1 MNTTT
6 ILGIIVALAI
16 GGTGGYFA
24 GKNGTDTSN
33 ADQVAEM
40 AMMMKDDGTRME
52 KAGGMMMT
60 AGMMMEERGT
70 KNNDQE
76 MVMMG
81 KDLSASGRKHQ
92 DDGKSMVAGD
102 MMGMTAGGNMSDMP
116 GMDMSGM
123 KM

>member
-16 GGTGGYFA
+16 GGPGGYFA
-24 GKNGTDTSN
+24 GKNGANTLN
-33 ADQVAEM
+33 EKQVAEM
-40 AMMMKDDGTRME
+40 MTMMKDDGTRME
-52 KAGGMMMT
+52 KAGGMMMA

-81 KDLSASGRKHQ
+81 KDLSATGKKHEE
-92 DDGKSMVAGD
+92 DGKSMMKGD
-102 MMGMTAGGNMSDMP
+102 MMGMTAGGNMMEMP
-116 GMDMSGM
+116 GM